1 MTYGRM
7 REFSPVPRSI
17 WVLIAAGLIV
27 TVIAAWW
34 GVGNAEERIAASAER
49 HLAVLGSDLTV
60 SVAGR
65 DVTLVG
71 EAGSDEELARVVES
85 VGELPGVRRVRT
97 DVAVTPAPPAESRSP
112 ELTVVLED
120 GSVTFT
126 GLVPDATIS
135 DDLVAAA
142 EEQFVGGDVSSTI
155 EAGDDV
161 ADAKWLARF
170 RDTLPVLDELRTGA
184 ITASDREIV
193 VSGEVV
199 SSAARD
205 RVDAILERAIGDTLS
220 IRDELEIAVLPA
232 PTFYAEGTG
241 DVVTLEGVLPNQ
253 AAIDAI
259 VEAAKRTH
267 PAMEIVDQM
276 TTGDRSGPIWLD
288 TVPGLLDVV
297 TRLESWS
304 IDIADGRVSIAGLG
318 ANEEQL
324 GAIGVLA
331 GEVVGGELE
340 VVTDIG
346 LDTAAL
352 GESLNVLLRGVET
365 FGPDGVELSSE
376 ARTQLDVAIAI
387 MQANPSTVIEV
398 QGYTDDEG
406 DAAYNLQLSQ
416 QRAQAVVDYLVAG
429 GVDTG
434 RLSALGYGEDRPVAS
449 NDTEIGRTQNR
460 RIEFVVR
467 EGDG

>member
-7 REFSPVPRSI
+7 REFSPIPRSI
-17 WVLIAAGLIV
+17 WVLITAGLIV

-34 GVGNAEERIAASAER
+34 GVGNAEERLAASAER
-49 HLAVLGSDLTV
+49 HLAALGSDLTV
-60 SVAGR
+60 NVAGR
-65 DVTLVG
+65 DVTLAG
-71 EAGSDEELARVVES
+71 EAGSDEELARLVQS

-97 DVAVTPAPPAESRSP
+97 DVAVTPAPPAVLRSP
-112 ELTVVLED
+112 QLTVVLED
-120 GSVTFT
+120 GIVTFS
-126 GLVPDATIS
+126 GLVPDPAIN

-142 EEQFVGGDVSSTI
+142 EELFVDGHVSSTV

-161 ADAKWLARF
+161 SDAKWLARF
-170 RDTLPVLDELRTGA
+170 RDVLPVLGELRAGA
-184 ITASDREIV
+184 ITASDSEIV

-199 SSAARD
+199 SSAARE
-205 RVDAILERAIGDTLS
+205 RVDAILERAIGDTLP
-220 IRDELEIAVLPA
+220 IRDELEVAVLPA
-232 PTFYAEGTG
+232 PTFHAAGTS

-267 PAMEIVDQM
+267 PAVEIVNQM

-304 IDIADGRVSIAGLG
+304 IDVAEGRVTIAGLG

-331 GEVVGGELE
+331 GEVVDGELE

-346 LDTAAL
+346 IDTGAL
-352 GESLNVLLRGVET
+352 AESLNVLLRGMET
-365 FGPDGVELSSE
+365 FGPGGVELSSG
-376 ARTQLDVAIAI
+376 ARSQLDVAIAI

-398 QGYTDDEG
+398 EGHTDNEG
-406 DAAYNLQLSQ
+406 DAASNLQLSQ
-416 QRAQAVVDYLVAG
+416 QRAQAVVGYLVAG
-429 GVDTG
+429 GIDAG
-434 RLSALGYGEDRPVAS
+434 RLSALGYGEERPVAS
-449 NDTEIGRTQNR
+449 NDTEIGRAQNR